1 MRRTAIDK
9 AVAIGLPLVGVA
21 LTALFIAT
29 AQTNGDDSSQAVLIS
44 RGGSFAITGNAR
56 GLYPGRRTHFAV
68 TVSNRNGFAIRVTSI
83 RVNVGNAAG
92 CARTNLAV
100 GNFRGTLRVG
110 AKRKRRV
117 WLPIAMRR
125 SAPDACMAA
134 RFKLTYSGRAV
145 K

>member
-1 MRRTAIDK
+1 MG
-9 AVAIGLPLVGVA
+9 VPLLGVA
-21 LTALFIAT
+21 VLAALVIAT
-29 AQTNGDDSSQAVLIS
+29 AQAKGDDSGQAVLAS
-44 RGGSFAITGNAR
+44 SKGGSFTIKGDAR
-56 GLYPGRRTHFAV
+56 GLYPGRRARLAV
-68 TVSNRNGFAIRVTSI
+68 TVSNRNDFAIRVTSI
-83 RVNVGNAAG
+83 RVRVGNATG

-125 SAPDACMAA
+125 SAPDACMGA

>member
-1 MRRTAIDK
+1 MGVPLLGA
-9 AVAIGLPLVGVA
+9 AVLAALV
-21 LTALFIAT
+21 IAT
-29 AQTNGDDSSQAVLIS
+29 AQAKGDDSSQAVLRNS
-44 RGGSFAITGNAR
+44 AGGSFAIKGDAR
-56 GLYPGRRTHFAV
+56 GLYPGRRARFAV

-83 RVNVGNAAG
+83 RVRVGNAAG
-92 CARTNLAV
+92 CARTNLVV

-125 SAPDACMAA
+125 SAPNACIGA